1 MWSSPGSST
10 GEASTGY
17 PVRVDG
23 GIVARIPDPGNPVHD
38 LVVYPG
44 ASRRNRVEES
54 GEERES

>member
-1 MWSSPGSST
+1 MGRSPGSST
-10 GEASTGY
+10 GETSTGY

-23 GIVARIPDPGNPVHD
+23 GKVARIPDAGNPVHE

-44 ASRRNRVEES
+44 VSRRNRVEES